1 MKTAIDIISESGAM
15 TALATCRIGGFV
27 AISPFPGSWVSV
39 TQRVGLVVV
48 LSGLVAMTFP
58 QPDLGFDERL
68 ILAVPTE
75 IVCGLMLG
83 GLFRLSM
90 MAVDVLGGAFSQATG
105 LGVASVL
112 NPATDAQDTTTG
124 RIVSLLGT
132 MIALSVSAHRVA
144 LGYLL
149 ASYRTLPAGSPL
161 ALDAAAPTLVATFE
175 SSFAFGLRLSMPL
188 LGCALAAQLLLAIVA
203 RVAPAMQIFNTGMT
217 VMVFAGLATFIASSG
232 DVTTALAGDFGELG
246 SRFDALLGA
255 LGSHAEASGP

>member
-1 MKTAIDIISESGAM
+1 MKSALDLVSESGAM

-58 QPDLGFDERL
+58 QPDIGFDDHF
-68 ILAVPTE
+68 ILAVPME
-75 IVCGLMLG
+75 IMCGLMLG

-124 RIVSLLGT
+124 RIVSLLG
-132 MIALSVSAHRVA
+132 MLVAISVSAHRVA

-149 ASYRTLPAGSPL
+149 ASYRTLPPGAPL
-161 ALDAAAPTLVATFE
+161 DLGGAAPVLLATFE
-175 SSFAFGLRLSMPL
+175 ESFALGLRLSMPL
-188 LGCALAAQLLLAIVA
+188 LGCALAAQLMLAIVA

-217 VMVFAGLATFIASSG
+217 VLVLAGVGTFLASSN
-232 DVTTALAGDFGELG
+232 DVTAALAGDFGDLG
-246 SRFDALLGA
+246 NRFEALFGA
-255 LGSHAEASGP
+255 LGGHP